1 MLLWRFGAGPT
12 EAQRIYPPG
21 MSFSVLLIYS
31 NVFPWKGNLWFSVL
45 KSCKLKM
52 PTCNKVAVLRRHW
65 FIKFQIDSHSELH
78 CNFLLPDDPFHSSQK
93 RQLNS
98 HKTDYYFLG
107 GKLNYSVTWFYN
119 WMDKGHGVDL
129 HNRVQQVL
137 KWLFSAIMR
146 VNFKEIPLWLPL
158 KITNEFIQK
167 KTTDMPYKQRRC
179 LKSLDFAG
187 VLWGTSDFHR
197 RIIG

>member
-1 MLLWRFGAGPT
+1 
-12 EAQRIYPPG
+12 
-21 MSFSVLLIYS
+21 
-31 NVFPWKGNLWFSVL
+31 
-45 KSCKLKM
+45 
-52 PTCNKVAVLRRHW
+52 
-65 FIKFQIDSHSELH
+65 
-78 CNFLLPDDPFHSSQK
+78 
-93 RQLNS
+93 
-98 HKTDYYFLG
+98 
-107 GKLNYSVTWFYN
+107 
-119 WMDKGHGVDL
+119 MDKGHGVDL

-158 KITNEFIQK
+158 KITNEFIRK
-167 KTTDMPYKQRRC
+167 KTTDMPYKQRRR